1 MKAPEGAHKAAPLP
15 DTSKRV
21 GGNAPHLVQRSAVP
35 GSCFAI
41 VT

>member
-1 MKAPEGAHKAAPLP
+1 MGAHKARPYMNHQPSALRS
-15 DTSKRV
+15 TRSAFNR
-21 GGNAPHLVQRSAVP
+21 AQRSTVP